1 MGKHLAVNCLDRH
14 ETALS
19 KKILELV
26 SPAALGHR
34 RDQPL
39 AKPTYRV
46 LMAMEEFP
54 IKQSTASMGLPCRQD
69 GWTVPFSDFNLLMKH
84 YLVVTNATDDDVTY
98 SISKSGRAVVS
109 DVKELLGVERPPPP
123 KPRVTKRVPKFVVQP
138 TPQSTGHRLPSGV
151 ATTVKP
157 AGTGS

>member
-1 MGKHLAVNCLDRH
+1 MGKHQAVNCLDKH
-14 ETALS
+14 ETVLS

-26 SPAALGHR
+26 SPVALGHR
-34 RDQPL
+34 RTQPL
-39 AKPTYRV
+39 SKPTYRV
-46 LMAMEEFP
+46 LMDLEEFP
-54 IKQSTASMGLPCRQD
+54 IKQSVLSLNLPCIQG
-69 GWTVPFSDFNLLMKH
+69 GWIVPDCVVNLLMKH
-84 YLVVTNATDDDVTY
+84 YLVVTSATDDDVTY
-98 SISKSGRAVVS
+98 SLSKSGLALVT
-109 DVKELLGVERPPPP
+109 DVKELLGVERPTP